1 MLKYKKLQEEGTK
14 LVTRYEIRVSGFGGQ
29 GVITLSKMI
38 IMASSIYEGYAAT
51 QTEAYSAAARGGK
64 CWAEVVVDLDKNTEL
79 IDYPKA
85 LKPYDFLIVL
95 SQESANDVKINHVKD
110 EENTGFLIW
119 DPSTIKEIEEIRN
132 INKVLGVPVQK
143 LAVKKFGNIVYGNSI
158 LFGIFTILSGIF
170 SEESA
175 IETMKKFVP
184 NSTLDKN
191 FEAFELGKQ
200 KAVKFLN
207 KLREENN

>member
-1 MLKYKKLQEEGTK
+1 MA
-14 LVTRYEIRVSGFGGQ
+14 RYEIRVSGFGGQ

-38 IMASSIYEGYAAT
+38 IMASSIHEGFAAT

-64 CWAEVVVDLDKNTEL
+64 CWAEVVVDLDKNVEL

-85 LKPYDFLIVL
+85 LRPYDFLIIL
-95 SQESANDVKINHVKD
+95 SEESANGVKVDYVKD
-110 EENTGFLIW
+110 EKNTGFLVW
-119 DPSTIKEIEEIRN
+119 DPSTIKKFRAAKK

-143 LAVKKFGNIVYGNSI
+143 LAVEKFGNIVFGNSI

-175 IETMKKFVP
+175 IETLKKFVP
-184 NSTLDKN
+184 NTTLDKN
-191 FEAFELGKQ
+191 LEAFELGKQ
-200 KAVKFLN
+200 EAMTFLN
-207 KLREENN
+207 QLKEENN